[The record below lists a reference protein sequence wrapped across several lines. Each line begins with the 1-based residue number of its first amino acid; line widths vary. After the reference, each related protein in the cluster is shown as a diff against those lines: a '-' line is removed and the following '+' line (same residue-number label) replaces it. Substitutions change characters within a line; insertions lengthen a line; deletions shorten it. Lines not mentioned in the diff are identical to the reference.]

1 MDTDFVARHCHR
13 RLVVTSLFIRVHLVP
28 FEMFSGHHLGRYGDA
43 FEFIGGLTMKQGK
56 NIVKQVRSKDVLFR
70 PVPSA

>member
-1 MDTDFVARHCHR
+1 MDTDFVAPLSPPSGGYIPFHSCSSRF
-13 RLVVTSLFIRVHLVP
+13 LF
-28 FEMFSGHHLGRYGDA
+28 EKFSGHHLGRYGDA

-56 NIVKQVRSKDVLFR
+56 NIVKQVRSKDALFR